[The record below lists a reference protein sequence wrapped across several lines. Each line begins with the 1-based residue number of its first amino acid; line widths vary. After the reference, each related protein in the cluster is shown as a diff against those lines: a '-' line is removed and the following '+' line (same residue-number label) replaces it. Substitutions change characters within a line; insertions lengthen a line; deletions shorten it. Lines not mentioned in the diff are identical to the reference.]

1 MKLIGII
8 GKSGSGKTTLS
19 RMLQKDDSISVIH
32 LDEVTDMKQIKS
44 RLPDGIVDKNI
55 YSNNQ
60 GEEFMVLN
68 KNVRKIRDALIKS
81 SLLRRLYY
89 GILHFPREKL
99 LKNAINSEI
108 EQGKETIVVE
118 GAILGE
124 YSIYDKFDYLIRID
138 APFVEREKRVI
149 ERKDVVFDKDTMVN
163 RDIEFK
169 QAHRKGLRKRKKV
182 DQVIQNTGTKEALQV
197 IADKIYSQQIQT
209 KSTNRSR
216 TMREK
221 YGGYKARPVSISRQT
236 KGIKKDDLIK

>member
-44 RLPDGIVDKNI
+44 KLPNGIVDKNI

-60 GEEFMVLN
+60 GEEFMILN
-68 KNVRKIRDALIKS
+68 SNVRKIRDALIKNMV
-81 SLLRRLYY
+81 LRNLYY
-89 GILHFPREKL
+89 GILHFPREIL
-99 LKNAINSEI
+99 LKKAINREI
-108 EQGKETIVVE
+108 EEGKETVIIE

-124 YSIYDKFDYLIRID
+124 YSIYDRFDYLIRID
-138 APFVEREKRVI
+138 APFIEREKRVI

-169 QAHRKGLRKRKKV
+169 QAHRKGLRKRKKI
-182 DQVIQNTGTKEALQV
+182 DQVIINTGTKEDLQI
-197 IADKIYSQQIQT
+197 IADTIYSEQIQT
-209 KSTNRSR
+209 KSTKRSR

-221 YGGYKARPVSISRQT
+221 YGGYKVRPASISRQT